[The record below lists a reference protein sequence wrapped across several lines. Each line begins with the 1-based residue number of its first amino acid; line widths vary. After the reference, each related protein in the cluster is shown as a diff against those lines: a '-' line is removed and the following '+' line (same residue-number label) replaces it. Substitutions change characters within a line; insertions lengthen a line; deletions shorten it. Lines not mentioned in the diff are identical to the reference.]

1 MDQSPTDLDALIVQ
15 EKKLAALEHH
25 NEAWADGISEGIEAE
40 ILADAAFS
48 TALKELIRDV
58 GEDQAL
64 TLIDS
69 LRERILKGEFL
80 DDRQLH

>member
-15 EKKLAALEHH
+15 EKKLAALEYH

-48 TALKELIRDV
+48 TALKELIRDA
-58 GEDQAL
+58 GEEQAL
-64 TLIDS
+64 SLIDS
-69 LRERILKGEFL
+69 LRERLLKGEFI
-80 DDRQLH
+80 DGRPLH